1 MFKLALQKAEEP
13 EIRLTT
19 SVRSSKKQ
27 ESSRKTSMSAL
38 LTMPKLLIV
47 FSLVQLLSRVRL
59 FVTPWTTARQ
69 ASLFIT
75 NSRILDKPM
84 SIESLMPSSHLILH
98 SPRLLPSIFPNIR
111 VFSHESALSIRWP
124 KYWTF
129 SFSIIPSKEI
139 PGLISFR
146 MDWLD
151 LLAVHS
157 KGDQSWVFIGR
168 TDFEAETPIFW
179 LPDVKSWLIW
189 KDSDVGKDWRQEKG
203 TTEDEMVRW
212 HHQLNGHEFG

>member
-151 LLAVHS
+151 RLARNSQESSPTPNFKSINSSVLS
-157 KGDQSWVFIGR
+157 FFFYNSTFIPYMTTGK
-168 TDFEAETPIFW
+168 TIALTTWTFS
-179 LPDVKSWLIW
+179 VKWCLCFLIHCLGW
-189 KDSDVGKDWRQEKG
+189 S
-203 TTEDEMVRW
+203 
-212 HHQLNGHEFG
+212 